1 MSSNPTVSAAV
12 RGTESHPSRCTR
24 RAQMGVEAQSGAK
37 PAGGAAHSRSQLPKS
52 RVLVIQVSHPSPGSS
67 STIQRAQISTLGCRR
82 CGQRIPPPQAVLAVF
97 SFSLFEPYAG
107 KLGQGKSCASLIS
120 QRGSLRRLATGDLL
134 PLPQTHR
141 QAARQV
147 WF

>member
-1 MSSNPTVSAAV
+1 
-12 RGTESHPSRCTR
+12 
-24 RAQMGVEAQSGAK
+24 MGVEAQLGAK

-52 RVLVIQVSHPSPGSS
+52 RGLAIHVFHPSPDSS
-67 STIQRAQISTLGCRR
+67 STIQKAQISTLGCRPR
-82 CGQRIPPPQAVLAVF
+82 GQKIPPTQAVLALL

-107 KLGQGKSCASLIS
+107 KLGQGKSWASLIS
-120 QRGSLRRLATGDLL
+120 RRGSLRRLAPGDLL